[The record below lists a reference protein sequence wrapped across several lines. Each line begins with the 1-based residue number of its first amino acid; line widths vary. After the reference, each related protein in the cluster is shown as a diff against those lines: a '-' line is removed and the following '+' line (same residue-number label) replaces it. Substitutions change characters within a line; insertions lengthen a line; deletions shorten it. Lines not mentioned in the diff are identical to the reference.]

1 MSNNDKTA
9 RLQNAVRKLAAWT
22 SNDISELIEDG
33 LIEEGDM
40 E

>member
-1 MSNNDKTA
+1 MSDERKTA
-9 RLQNAVRKLAAWT
+9 RLQNAVRKLAGWNG
-22 SNDISELIEDG
+22 SDISDLIESG